1 MKEQET
7 IRAGK
12 AVTQPDVPAIT
23 PIYATRKETIG
34 QIKKSTEE
42 DWSVYTPGTT
52 LDISYNNAL
61 LSCGVQEYYD
71 TQETNYSNEVT
82 LMVIEITFYQGGD
95 GSKSAPYLINSEAL
109 LQQFASETGNV
120 YGKITDDITLD
131 SDVSFN
137 TNTTLV
143 VGADNIL
150 KLNSE
155 NTFVLPNLVI
165 EDDAEIDG
173 EDATITSIASLAVHR
188 MVDDSRWYAL
198 ALPFVPSTV
207 TLINNSDVEKAAKF
221 INKINS
227 TNGLPKADDEY
238 TSMNYDGQARYNNGN
253 SDTEGTNNWRYKN
266 PKGGEI
272 GEMFA
277 FGSGVKSVVFT
288 ITSPSTN
295 VITKKGS
302 TAALVHHDE
311 IKGQDDSHRG
321 WNTHHGYTTRS
332 MLATQSTKTDPT
344 MVQVYNGSGYLVVP
358 IHGEGQTFKP
368 FTPIFVKATDNE
380 QNIQF
385 GNGVITRSASSA
397 AAVSLY
403 CLELQS
409 KTGELLDRLY
419 VGIGVDTRLY
429 NVGKM
434 GAMGKA
440 AVLAAKVD
448 NKTLCSV
455 VAEQSGSMAQVQTT
469 INTAGR
475 SDVYL
480 VWTSGG
486 SDRVWFNGSEL
497 RQGEAIAAVN
507 GSYTLNFGTDPT
519 GLEDTSISTKVYG
532 AQGTVIMEGI
542 KVGNRYVVY
551 NTMGSVVD
559 EATATDSRVELS
571 LPTGIYVIKIDEQTY
586 KVVVK

>member
-1 MKEQET
+1 MLF
-7 IRAGK
+7 R
-12 AVTQPDVPAIT
+12 
-23 PIYATRKETIG
+23 
-34 QIKKSTEE
+34 SE
-42 DWSVYTPGTT
+42 DG
-52 LDISYNNAL
+52 A
-61 LSCGVQEYYD
+61 
-71 TQETNYSNEVT
+71 EV
-82 LMVIEITFYQGGD
+82 
-95 GSKSAPYLINSEAL
+95 
-109 LQQFASETGNV
+109 
-120 YGKITDDITLD
+120 
-131 SDVSFN
+131 
-137 TNTTLV
+137 
-143 VGADNIL
+143 
-150 KLNSE
+150 
-155 NTFVLPNLVI
+155 
-165 EDDAEIDG
+165 DG

-207 TLINNSDVEKAAKF
+207 TLINTNDVEKTARF
-221 INKINS
+221 INKTNS

-266 PKGGEI
+266 PTDGEI

-295 VITKKGS
+295 VITEKGS
-302 TAALVHHDE
+302 TAALVHHNE
-311 IKGQDDSHRG
+311 IAGQDDSHRG

-358 IHGEGQTFKP
+358 IHGEGKTFKP
-368 FTPIFVKATDNE
+368 FTPIFVKATDSK

-385 GNGVITRSASSA
+385 GNGAITRSASSA

-419 VGIGVDTRLY
+419 VGVGIDTRLY

-486 SDRVWFNGSEL
+486 SDRVWFNGSEI